1 MGSGEGMTNPAAH
14 PEPEANRGDE
24 LRRIYIN
31 AVLACVMFAIS
42 ALLDGPV
49 SILAWLLLISGFL
62 CLVYVILAVRKLR
75 IYFRSLEQK
84 AETHE

>member
-1 MGSGEGMTNPAAH
+1 MTNPVGK
-14 PEPEANRGDE
+14 PEPDVNRGDE

-31 AVLACVMFAIS
+31 AFLACILFAIS

-49 SILAWLLLISGFL
+49 SILAWLLFISGFL

-75 IYFRSLEQK
+75 IYFRSLEHK